1 MLEISCGVIL
11 FTLKNN
17 EPWFLLIKDNNGNYG
32 FPKGHIEN
40 GESEIDTALRETME
54 ETSIKP
60 KIIDGFWEETAYK
73 MPNGNDKKV
82 VYFLGDFSNQKP
94 MHNEGFEKFDFLI
107 LPYEK
112 AYEILSFD
120 NTKALLFKANIF
132 IKNNI
137 L

>member
-1 MLEISCGVIL
+1 MLEISCGIIL

-54 ETSIKP
+54 ETSINP
-60 KIIDGFWEETAYK
+60 KILAGFCEETSYK

-82 VYFLGDFSNQKP
+82 VYFLGDFLNQKP

-120 NTKALLFKANIF
+120 NTKCLLYKANTF